1 MWRKRKRLEESCMCV
16 SFLEPSIIS
25 TIRMVGNGVRVG
37 PVTQFIPGGWMNGT
51 ERDDVILDLISGSRC
66 SQLSQLRPVDP
77 KFLVNRR
84 TLVHP
89 EPFYR
94 LWMNFPHMRFP
105 APRPSRKISTTP
117 SEMYRF
123 GHERYFAPSMR
134 DRFEKLG
141 SRNIAKHFTKYIVFE
156 WMNSLRTKEKRKISH
171 MENICLNGALREL
184 VYGSVIIS
192 SHRNVHRLGIWIE
205 FIVCSTNKFLFM
217 LFFRQEISSLG
228 IVWTMICTLDD
239 YS

>member
-1 MWRKRKRLEESCMCV
+1 MTNLFAFWRKHFKRRRRGKKKKKEEDLVDLLESGWMWRKRKRLEESCMCV

-37 PVTQFIPGGWMNGT
+37 PVTQFVPGGWMNGT

-94 LWMNFPHMRFP
+94 LWMNFPHTRSL
-105 APRPSRKISTTP
+105 ARPPRKISTTP
-117 SEMYRF
+117 LEIYRILHANGISRPRF
-123 GHERYFAPSMR
+123 RS
-134 DRFEKLG
+134 FEKFG
-141 SRNIAKHFTKYIVFE
+141 SRISIQTFYIVFE
-156 WMNSLRTKEKRKISH
+156 WMNSNEKKKKYR
-171 MENICLNGALREL
+171 R
-184 VYGSVIIS
+184 
-192 SHRNVHRLGIWIE
+192 
-205 FIVCSTNKFLFM
+205 
-217 LFFRQEISSLG
+217 
-228 IVWTMICTLDD
+228 
-239 YS
+239 

>member
-94 LWMNFPHMRFP
+94 LWMNFPHTRFP
-105 APRPSRKISTTP
+105 ASRPSRKIHYPIRNVSFWTRAIFRALDARSFRKTRI
-117 SEMYRF
+117 EKHRQTFYKIYRLWMNEF
-123 GHERYFAPSMR
+123 SPYER
-134 DRFEKLG
+134 KKK
-141 SRNIAKHFTKYIVFE
+141 NIAHGKYLFE
-156 WMNSLRTKEKRKISH
+156 RCI
-171 MENICLNGALREL
+171 A
-184 VYGSVIIS
+184 
-192 SHRNVHRLGIWIE
+192 
-205 FIVCSTNKFLFM
+205 
-217 LFFRQEISSLG
+217 
-228 IVWTMICTLDD
+228 WTRI
-239 YS
+239 